1 MTTLNN
7 LNCYLDED
15 FERNFVTEEYIEV
28 WEDEHDILE
37 YFDNEFEERYNSD
50 IYCFHEEAKDLLGF
64 DEAMEVCRYV
74 DDHYEGWSAPSSD
87 FGDEMLKMYIYFY
100 MVEKHKG
107 EFIEKIK
114 NIMNLISS
122 QKSLLKL
129 KAQKKFQSQ
138 SQSHMHTHRRS
149 HPCRALNDNANI
161 FFDVNPFYGGGS
173 SEN

>member
-37 YFDNEFEERYNSD
+37 YFDNEFEERYNSE

-74 DDHYEGWSAPSSD
+74 DDHFEGWSAPSSD

-114 NIMNLISS
+114 KYYEPDLI
-122 QKSLLKL
+122 
-129 KAQKKFQSQ
+129 AEVATEAEGTEEVPVAEPIA
-138 SQSHMHTHRRS
+138 HAIPIVEAT
-149 HPCRALNDNANI
+149 PAE
-161 FFDVNPFYGGGS
+161 P
-173 SEN
+173 